1 MTLYR
6 FFQAVSAFLGV
17 LRVAILIHWFLT
29 LFNARN
35 AVVDWLGMFIQPF
48 VSPFRQLSL
57 WLMRKTNVPLDFSYF
72 FSLIGL
78 TVINR
83 LWWALYA
90 LLRGVR

>member
-6 FFQAVSAFLGV
+6 VFQAVSVFLSV
-17 LRVAILIHWFLT
+17 LRIGILAYWFLA

-35 AVVDWLGMFIQPF
+35 AVTRWLEMFIQPF

-57 WLMRKTNVPLDFSYF
+57 WLMRKTNVPLDFTYF

-78 TVINR
+78 SVVNR
-83 LWWALYA
+83 LWWMLYS
-90 LLRGVR
+90 LLRGLR